1 MLKAARDRIVRY
13 TRNASSP
20 RISEPQGTAASDEK
34 NLSTASKN
42 ERNESPTPSGR
53 AMAPTLRAARAR
65 EAKDGAKR
73 LVRSRPVL
81 VDQLRPGRPHHRPEH
96 QGDQNRVVEMARHRD
111 EVGDQVDRRE
121 QIAGEQDERQLAP
134 ARYPGVADEPLEKAR
149 AVGHEAGQ
157 RTRRAPAAGDHQ

>member
-20 RISEPQGTAASDEK
+20 RTSEPQCTAASDEK

-65 EAKDGAKR
+65 EAKHGAQR

-81 VDQLRPGRPHHRPEH
+81 VDELGARGADDRPQHEG
-96 QGDQNRVVEMARHRD
+96 N
-111 EVGDQVDRRE
+111 
-121 QIAGEQDERQLAP
+121 QD
-134 ARYPGVADEPLEKAR
+134 
-149 AVGHEAGQ
+149 
-157 RTRRAPAAGDHQ
+157 